1 MVIIKMA
8 NLTETN
14 FARKV
19 DSMGRIT
26 IPIRL
31 REQVGIE
38 VGQVYNYSILKDDT
52 GCYLCIKCPGPNQEM
67 IEAAKEILKQ
77 AECYDSPGR
86 S

>member
-1 MVIIKMA
+1 MERYHLSGCKPICLNIYESVIYNFVIHDYTLKMA

-38 VGQVYNYSILKDDT
+38 IG
-52 GCYLCIKCPGPNQEM
+52 
-67 IEAAKEILKQ
+67 
-77 AECYDSPGR
+77 
-86 S
+86 

>member
-8 NLTETN
+8 NLIETN

-38 VGQVYNYSILKDDT
+38 LG
-52 GCYLCIKCPGPNQEM
+52 
-67 IEAAKEILKQ
+67 
-77 AECYDSPGR
+77 
-86 S
+86 

>member
-1 MVIIKMA
+1 MEKYHVNGDLFKHLRIGSNTWLYIKMA

-38 VGQVYNYSILKDDT
+38 LG
-52 GCYLCIKCPGPNQEM
+52 
-67 IEAAKEILKQ
+67 
-77 AECYDSPGR
+77 
-86 S
+86 